1 MRVFTPRALVRVSEY
16 VPYQPIWPGYG
27 THAGGGAA
35 QSSPHPPRQQPLD
48 SQACQ
53 LDQRALGSHGAV
65 AEPWGLL
72 SAPPA
77 SELLL
82 RPLSER
88 ATELAVAVS
97 AEAVKSVLVHGP
109 ELWFVLLGLSKK

>member
-1 MRVFTPRALVRVSEY
+1 
-16 VPYQPIWPGYG
+16 
-27 THAGGGAA
+27 
-35 QSSPHPPRQQPLD
+35 
-48 SQACQ
+48 
-53 LDQRALGSHGAV
+53 V

-72 SAPPA
+72 SAPPE

-109 ELWFVLLGLSKK
+109 ELWFVLLGLSKKKISRELCLTHPSCGREYDRHLPILVR